1 MSNLSTV
8 LPSSHACRPILI
20 VANSSW
26 YILHYR
32 HLLLETLQRESRNV
46 IALSPVD
53 SSTPELSRL
62 LIHVPWRIHRA
73 TDANPLSLAISFL
86 RMMFLVRA
94 IKPGLL
100 HSHTIKANL
109 LAVVVTAIFG
119 VPCVLSFAGM
129 GRLSKLQGLPSLIF
143 RLLLRIIAFFAIRQR
158 SSRWHWRVVPR
169 RTALIFQ
176 NPIDYQL
183 FMSVLPNFPT
193 ALIALIP
200 GSGVPARYLQ
210 SYVMRPQEFQFWRL
224 ASETPKCELLF
235 CGRLLRSKGI
245 DTFLELADLL
255 DRHHFTVFGGVDP
268 SSKDSLL
275 SVDLPKLQLQHQNV
289 TFAGNQTDPLLNI
302 HSAFPVLLV
311 PSNYGEGVPRAVVEA
326 LAQGIPVIS
335 SIGATCGI
343 FSDSIVYIADGD
355 SPANYLRCFDELLAD
370 HIAGRLKLRIQAG
383 RSLVKQKLSE
393 VAIVEQTVEL
403 YGKVRKNNY
412 YSYLLS
418 KDDDRIQQWLAQ

>member
-1 MSNLSTV
+1 MSNLSTT
-8 LPSSHACRPILI
+8 LPSNHDGRPIVI
-20 VANSSW
+20 AANSSW
-26 YILHYR
+26 YLLHYR
-32 HLLLETLQRESRNV
+32 HLLLETLQRESRYV

-53 SSTPELSRL
+53 SSATELSRL
-62 LIHVPWRIHRA
+62 LIHIPWRIHRTA
-73 TDANPLSLAISFL
+73 DSNPFSLGISFL

-94 IKPGLL
+94 IKPSLL
-100 HSHTIKANL
+100 HAHTIKANL

-129 GRLSKLQGLPSLIF
+129 GRLSKLQGLPRQAF

-158 SSRWHWRVVPR
+158 SSRWHWQMAPR

-183 FMSVLPNFPT
+183 FMAALPNFP
-193 ALIALIP
+193 ADLLVLIP

-210 SYVMRPQEFQFWRL
+210 SYTRRPPEFQCWSL
-224 ASETPKCELLF
+224 ASEVPKCDLLF

-245 DTFLELADLL
+245 VTFLELADLL
-255 DRHHFTVFGGVDP
+255 DRHRFTVFGGVDP

-275 SVDLPKLQLQHQNV
+275 SIDLQKLQLQHQNV

-335 SIGATCGI
+335 SITATCGI
-343 FSDSIVYIADGD
+343 FPDSIVYIADGD
-355 SPANYLRCFDELLAD
+355 APANYLRCFDQLLTD
-370 HIAGRLKLRIQAG
+370 HNSGRLKLRIQAG
-383 RSLVKQKLSE
+383 RNLVKLKLSE
-393 VAIVEQTVEL
+393 EAIVNQTLEL
-403 YGKVRKNNY
+403 YCELQKDSY
-412 YSYLLS
+412 HSYLLN
-418 KDDDRIQQWLAQ
+418 KDDYRIHHWLAQ